1 MKKAVNNMKKI
12 HETQTNE
19 DLTNQQ
25 DNDVFVP
32 PELDALAK
40 STSSKMVTN
49 YDIKSLPKPL
59 KIIGYI
65 ILSFLVFT
73 AIACIVLTIF
83 F

>member
-1 MKKAVNNMKKI
+1 MKKI